1 MLTFEWILISL
12 FFRAKN
18 EKHIKSDTDTDT
30 AMESVYCSFM
40 RNVQAYLNLC
50 MYVTSKQMEF
60 VPKISPKKV
69 SNERHELYIVHETK
83 VYIRSGSLLHVVAN
97 GVGMT

>member
-60 VPKISPKKV
+60 VLKKV